1 MNYIVIK
8 KFKNKLTALKKIL
21 KDGNKINDTRILS
34 FKKEEQ
40 VKKKLDELETKKN
53 EELEKLEIALIR
65 KKTLFFWGGVND
77 KILVKMELREKTKE
91 KIDEIEKL
99 RRKKEKQL
107 ENLFIKDNKALDL
120 LLELDIDKRDTQE
133 QLILI
138 EIKLEKLKTSEKTIK
153 AIRSQIIGH

>member
-1 MNYIVIK
+1 MIK

-65 KKTLFFWGGVND
+65 KKTLFFGGGVND